1 MTSEILTVPPLD
13 RFHLETKI
21 LNCWSVVDDIQL
33 ICNRMEY
40 MDADARMN
48 SMIGLKAIYA
58 LKFDD
63 LWETFEKLIADKKII

>member
-1 MTSEILTVPPLD
+1 
-13 RFHLETKI
+13 
-21 LNCWSVVDDIQL
+21 
-33 ICNRMEY
+33 

>member
-1 MTSEILTVPPLD
+1 
-13 RFHLETKI
+13 
-21 LNCWSVVDDIQL
+21 
-33 ICNRMEY
+33 MEY
-40 MDADARMN
+40 MDEDARMN